1 MHFEMAKFSL
11 AKERFPDRKQ
21 AVFNKTK
28 KQMKA
33 KQLLACHIFFK
44 ASSQKV
50 PCCHLWVIGFF
61 PFVMIAE
68 DTCNFLH
75 NDFMF
80 DNGNIKYL
88 AIQERKTPGVLV
100 T

>member
-1 MHFEMAKFSL
+1 MAKFSL

-28 KQMKA
+28 KQIKA
-33 KQLLACHIFFK
+33 KQQLLACHIFFK
-44 ASSQKV
+44 VSSQKV
-50 PCCHLWVIGFF
+50 PCCRLWVIGFF
-61 PFVMIAE
+61 SFVMIAE

-75 NDFMF
+75 NDLMF
-80 DNGNIKYL
+80 DNGNVKYL